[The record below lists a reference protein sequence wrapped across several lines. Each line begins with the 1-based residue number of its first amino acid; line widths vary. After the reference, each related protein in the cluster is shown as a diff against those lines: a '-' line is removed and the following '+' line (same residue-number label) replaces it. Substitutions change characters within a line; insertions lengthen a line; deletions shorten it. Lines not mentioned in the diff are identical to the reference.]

1 MTYIIPNQFRTRQD
15 TIRLAL
21 LDENFSSVTAQINS
35 LSAQITSLTTQ
46 ITSLTT
52 LLASSITAGT
62 VMLFSANTAPAGWV
76 KANGAALSRTTYASL
91 FTNIGTTFGSGDGS
105 TTFNI
110 PDLRGEFLR
119 SWDDS
124 RGVDSGRSFGSAQAQ
139 DWKSFNM
146 DNTRRASNDYTHGPQ
161 YMGKTTASYTGNLFT
176 GYWSAPAAAIGYQWD
191 SSEIRPRNMA
201 LLACIKF

>member
-21 LDENFSSVTAQINS
+21 LDENFSSITAQINS
-35 LSAQITSLTTQ
+35 LSAQITSLT
-46 ITSLTT
+46 IS
-52 LLASSITAGT
+52 LASSITPGT
-62 VMLFSANTAPAGWV
+62 VMLFSASAAPTGWV
-76 KANGAALSRTTYASL
+76 KANGAALSRTTYDAL
-91 FTNIGTTFGSGDGS
+91 FTSIGTTFGSGDGS
-105 TTFNI
+105 STFNI

-119 SWDDS
+119 SWDDG

-146 DNTRRASNDYTHGPQ
+146 DNTRRNSTDYTHGPQ